1 MVRRIT
7 KREALQIF
15 RENWQDVLRMYPHYK
30 GDTIAKREEWNNFVD
45 TLERQDEI
53 TRRQCNNWTNPF

>member
-1 MVRRIT
+1 MIRT
-7 KREALQIF
+7 TNKKEAIAIF
-15 RENWQDVLRMYPHYK
+15 RENWREVLRTFPHYK

-53 TRRQCNNWTNPF
+53 TQQQRDSWTNPF